1 VARAA
6 AAVDDDEAA
15 WLVGLP
21 DPLEAAVGLPVT
33 LPEEPLP
40 EEPLPVA
47 EDAPL
52 LTGVAGEP
60 LLPELTGLIG
70 TTAVDTPAGI
80 EAAPGCVG

>member
-6 AAVDDDEAA
+6 AAVDDEAA

-21 DPLEAAVGLPVT
+21 DPLEAADGLPVT

-40 EEPLPVA
+40 VP

-52 LTGVAGEP
+52 LTGVAAEP
-60 LLPELTGLIG
+60 LLAETTVELTGLIG
-70 TTAVDTPAGI
+70 TTTEDKPAGI